1 MRIGIVVNEAKDDAN
16 KYTRLLCKIVE
27 EYDMHAMV
35 MTNSDCSEIDV
46 VMSLGGDGTLI
57 RAAKMGALYDRPVV
71 GVNLGRLGYLAQIDK
86 DDIRNCVGRIARGDY
101 KLCERMILDVE
112 IQKEE
117 QIVAKDVA
125 INDVVVS
132 RGSMSR
138 GIRISSYV
146 DDTKLNEYFADGV
159 IIATPLGS
167 TAYSLSAGGCVVDA
181 DAKVILVTPICPHS
195 LSVRPYIAS
204 AKREIKLTVD
214 LKGENVGVVVVDG
227 GSSWDIG
234 KKDVVLIRESE
245 RVVKLISFRD
255 TNCFYRLGTENQ
267 KKIIRSEWE

>member
-1 MRIGIVVNEAKDDAN
+1 MRIGIVVNEAKDDAD
-16 KYTRLLCKIVE
+16 KYTKLLCDTVE
-27 EYDMHAMV
+27 GYGMHAVV
-35 MTNSDCSEIDV
+35 MTNSDCRDVDV
-46 VMSLGGDGTLI
+46 VISIGGDGTLI
-57 RAAKMGALYDRPVV
+57 RTAKMGALYNKPVV

-86 DDIRNCVGRIARGDY
+86 DDIRNCVGRMARGDY

-112 IQKEE
+112 IQKEGE
-117 QIVAKDVA
+117 VVAKDVA

-132 RGSMSR
+132 RGSISR

-146 DDTKLNEYFADGV
+146 DDAKLNEYFADGV
-159 IIATPLGS
+159 IVATPIGS

-181 DAKVILVTPICPHS
+181 DAKVMLVTPICPHS

-214 LKGENVGVVVVDG
+214 LKGDNVGVLVVDG
-227 GSSWDIG
+227 GSSWNIG
-234 KKDVVLIRESE
+234 TRDVVLIRESE

-255 TNCFYRLGTENQ
+255 VNCFCRLGV
-267 KKIIRSEWE
+267 